1 MIDTII
7 GRIRDDGQLDECDI
21 TLRELRIVAESFVKV
36 LMGIHH
42 HRIAY
47 PGYDFNRSGAST
59 MLEAGASK
67 AGAQPAGAGIEPAR
81 ASELREARGD

>member
-1 MIDTII
+1 L
-7 GRIRDDGQLDECDI
+7 RDDGQFDECDI

-47 PGYDFNRSGAST
+47 PGYDFNQPGTGSLLSQVAPAAEAFDAGGHPAN
-59 MLEAGASK
+59 AGANAAPSSK
-67 AGAQPAGAGIEPAR
+67 VRQ
-81 ASELREARGD
+81 ARGD